1 MVDRRRSSPPT
12 PLPRTASAEA
22 QEANEI
28 LRAIFSAMIDA
39 GMSQAE
45 FAEKIDLSE
54 RTIEKWRSSSA
65 LAGDAKGPGLLLII
79 KALHA
84 LGLELDVREVGEDS
98 KRFPLSVRTDLAEL
112 ERHRTRSKLTD
123 KEWQERNAREIED
136 ARRKGLLTDD

>member
-1 MVDRRRSSPPT
+1 
-12 PLPRTASAEA
+12 LPHTADKESRA
-22 QEANEI
+22 ANEI

-65 LAGDAKGPGLLLII
+65 LKGDAKGPGLVLII
-79 KALHA
+79 RALHA
-84 LGLELDVREVGEDS
+84 LGLELDVRAIGEGS

-112 ERHRTRSKLTD
+112 ERHRARSKLTD
-123 KEWQERNAREIED
+123 KEWQERSARQIED
-136 ARRKGLLTDD
+136 ARRKGIPTDGWDRDG